1 MDSHKPQR
9 HYVLISFLL
18 GIVAYGMGLAVSQS
32 VVASDLELWTYDFLM
47 NHGGWYSKEN
57 DNIVVVTFD
66 DDTVAHLSRFPIP
79 RTILADV
86 IRQVSKA
93 KPRVVG
99 LDFFL
104 SEPRDPVEDAALQKA
119 LTEAGNVIVASQ
131 LGSGGL
137 PGLEPLPFF
146 CAPDSSGP
154 RGWCKENAPGA
165 LGFAFV
171 NLPVDNDGFVRSMLL
186 LPPDAG
192 GPVSLPLALAQQY
205 SGESIRPAGHDAA
218 QFLGRRIPYL
228 DAERKTTLITW
239 NPEPAKVISALS
251 ILQNKVDLE
260 KLCGDKLVLIGQ
272 SSDAARDRFFT
283 PVFRPRSGDGSRILM
298 PGVEVNA
305 AAIHTL
311 LRGPVI
317 SELSRT
323 VNWGILFL
331 LVWFVTLLTLRMP
344 LKYGF
349 SAVVIALLALYGA
362 AQGLMA
368 FQHYWMRVVGGEAA
382 LFLVPPLS
390 ATYRFVQERFSL
402 SLSEAD
408 RKQIMGMFSRYVSPE
423 VAQQIWERKNEIVLA
438 GEERTATVLFSDIR
452 SFTALS
458 AGKPSQQVL
467 GWLNR
472 YFTAMD
478 EVITRENGFLNKFI
492 GDGLMVIFGVPLSGG
507 VNEDACCAVRC
518 ALGMLKRVE
527 EFNAEQ
533 NSQGGDPPIQIGIGI
548 HTGPLTCGSVGSE
561 NRLEYSVIGETVNL
575 ASRLE
580 SATKDLHT
588 PIVMS
593 ESTAQLIR
601 EHFKSTRDL
610 GQTKIRGFD
619 EEIHVYTVESLDQS
633 PDQSPAVAQAGG

>member
-9 HYVLISFLL
+9 HYVLVSFLL
-18 GIVAYGMGLAVSQS
+18 GIVAYGMGLAASQS

-47 NHGGWYSKEN
+47 NHGGCYSKEN
-57 DNIVVVTFD
+57 DNIVVVAFD
-66 DDTVAHLSRFPIP
+66 DDTVAQLGRFPIP
-79 RTILADV
+79 RTVLADV
-86 IRQVSKA
+86 IRRVSRA
-93 KPRVVG
+93 KPRIIG

-104 SEPRDPVEDAALQKA
+104 SEPRDPAEDAALQKA
-119 LTEAGNVIVASQ
+119 LSDAGNVIVASQ

-137 PGLEPLPFF
+137 PGLEPIPSF
-146 CAPDSSGP
+146 CQTDSSAG
-154 RGWCKENAPGA
+154 RGWCKENTPGA

-171 NLPVDNDGFVRSMLL
+171 NMPVDDDGFVRSMLL
-186 LPPDAG
+186 LPPDAN
-192 GPVSLPLALAQQY
+192 GPLSLPLALAQQY
-205 SGESIRPAGHDAA
+205 SGEPIRPANHDAA

-228 DAERKTTLITW
+228 NADRKTALIAW
-239 NPEPAKVISALS
+239 NPEPAKLVSALS
-251 ILQNKVDLE
+251 ILQDKVDLE
-260 KLCGDKLVLIGQ
+260 KLFGDKLVLIGQ

-283 PVFRPRSGDGSRILM
+283 PVFRPRSGDGSRILL
-298 PGVEVNA
+298 PGVEVHA

-311 LRGPVI
+311 LHGPVI
-317 SELSRT
+317 SVLSPT

-331 LVWFVTLLTLRMP
+331 LVWFVTWLTLRMP
-344 LKYGF
+344 LKYGL
-349 SAVVIALLALYGA
+349 SAAVIALLALYGA

-368 FQHYWMRVVGGEAA
+368 FQHYWMKVVGGEAA
-382 LFLVPPLS
+382 LLLVPPVS
-390 ATYRFVQERFSL
+390 ATYQFVQERFSR
-402 SLSEAD
+402 SLAEAD
-408 RKQIMGMFSRYVSPE
+408 RQQIMGTFSRYVSPE
-423 VAQQIWERKNEIVLA
+423 VAQRIWERKNEIILA

-452 SFTALS
+452 GFTALS

-518 ALGMLKRVE
+518 ALGMLKKVE

-533 NSQGGDPPIQIGIGI
+533 NAHGDPPIQIGIGI

-561 NRLEYSVIGETVNL
+561 KRLEYSVIGETVNL

-580 SATKDLHT
+580 SLTKDLHT
-588 PIVMS
+588 PLVIS
-593 ESTAQLIR
+593 KSTEQLIR
-601 EHFKSTRDL
+601 EHFKNTRDL

-619 EEIHVYTVESLDQS
+619 GEIHVYGLECLDQS
-633 PDQSPAVAQAGG
+633 PVVAQAREGE

>member
-9 HYVLISFLL
+9 HNVLVSFLL
-18 GIVAYGMGLAVSQS
+18 GMVAYGMALAASQS
-32 VVASDLELWTYDFLM
+32 VAASDLELWTYDFLV
-47 NHGGWYSKEN
+47 NHGGCYSKEN
-57 DNIVVVTFD
+57 DNIIVVAFD
-66 DDTVAHLSRFPIP
+66 DATVTHLGRFPIP
-79 RTILADV
+79 RTVLADV
-86 IRQVSKA
+86 IRRVSTA
-93 KPRVVG
+93 KPRIVG

-104 SEPRDPVEDAALQKA
+104 SEPREPAEDAALQEA
-119 LTEAGNVIVASQ
+119 LTDAGNVIVASQ

-137 PGLEPLPFF
+137 PGLEPIPFF
-146 CAPDSSGP
+146 CQTDSSGA
-154 RGWCKENAPGA
+154 RGWCQENTPGA
-165 LGFAFV
+165 VGFAFV
-171 NLPVDNDGFVRSMLL
+171 NMPVDNDGFVRSMLL

-205 SGESIRPAGHDAA
+205 SGEPIRPATPDAA

-228 DAERKTTLITW
+228 DADRKTVLIAW
-239 NPEPAKVISALS
+239 NPEPAKLISALS
-251 ILQNKVDLE
+251 ILQDKVDLE
-260 KLCGDKLVLIGQ
+260 KLFGDKLVLIGQ

-283 PVFRPRSGDGSRILM
+283 PVFRPRSRDGSRILL
-298 PGVEVNA
+298 PGVEVHA

-311 LRGPVI
+311 LHGPVI
-317 SELSRT
+317 SVLSPT
-323 VNWGILFL
+323 LNWGILFL
-331 LVWFVTLLTLRMP
+331 LVWFVTWLTIRMP
-344 LKYGF
+344 LKFGL
-349 SAVVIALLALYGA
+349 SAAVIALLALYGA

-368 FQHYWMRVVGGEAA
+368 FQHYWMKVVGGEAA
-382 LFLVPPLS
+382 LLLVPPVS
-390 ATYRFVQERFSL
+390 ATYQFVQERFSR
-402 SLSEAD
+402 SLAEAD
-408 RKQIMGMFSRYVSPE
+408 REQIMGMFSRYVSPE
-423 VAQQIWERKNEIVLA
+423 VAQRIWERKNEIVLA
-438 GEERTATVLFSDIR
+438 GEERTATLLFSDIR

-478 EVITRENGFLNKFI
+478 EVITRENGFLNKFM

-518 ALGMLKRVE
+518 ALGMLKKVE
-527 EFNAEQ
+527 ELNAEQ
-533 NSQGGDPPIQIGIGI
+533 SAHGGDPPIQIGIGI

-561 NRLEYSVIGETVNL
+561 KRLEYSVIGETVNL

-580 SATKDLHT
+580 SLTKDLHV

-593 ESTAQLIR
+593 ESTEQLIR

-619 EEIHVYTVESLDQS
+619 GEIHVYTVESLDRS
-633 PDQSPAVAQAGG
+633 PVVAQARG